1 MRHQQTLPRQRVEYS
16 VSHAILHKPY
26 NFLRR
31 NAGKNTGR
39 RETVDMNTAAPFEYH
54 LLGSPALTQAG
65 DNATDL
71 KRPRFRYRPAWRLVA
86 YLHLCGGSQTN
97 QRVCDD
103 LDLNDSILS
112 QIVSDCN
119 RVLGRGAVKRE
130 ARCFVLNTRLLSTD
144 VAQFDALVRQAHS
157 EKDSDARA
165 RLLRSAMDLVRGDFL
180 AGLSDFT
187 DDWVDKRQQEWHAKI
202 KRECKTLLEL
212 YKELEQPREAYETIC
227 HLATVMPHDE
237 GIHTLLLRDEHE
249 LGDLQTPS
257 DKSLAEWIAF
267 ARQLSKRGL
276 TVTLRET
283 RQFEK
288 FFAAKW
294 KRLKPYHSTLQ
305 RLCIL
310 EGSFDTEFAEAIC
323 EVTSAELSA
332 LANLALLIEHDGRFE
347 MPPPMRQWISDTLPA
362 AQKVEMQAAY
372 HEWIR
377 FTFVCEI
384 SAYQPPPPEL
394 FNRWQRNAHHLEIVL
409 NALLDSPIPEP
420 AAMNQIWFDFCP
432 PCTRYFFPD
441 RMQDAY
447 HFLAGL
453 LDETPNAYRIAA
465 SANVGWLMFLMR
477 QYEAAAQHYHEIRDS
492 WREKAEQKI
501 LCDHNFLHYTNS
513 LHHGGKVEKAAEL
526 LEAYLPLIDPEGS
539 PHFLQ
544 DTLNSYAVSLLALG
558 RFEAA
563 YAVSGRDIALRR
575 QYPGRSL
582 ASPLYHQGMAL
593 AGLKRYTEALASFD
607 EALELFKQDYVPH
620 GEADCLQ
627 QMGKIHAERGQV
639 NTGKRLIEDA
649 LRIYEQIPQM
659 QSRAACLRSLGD
671 VLKIK
676 GDLEGAKAAYCEG
689 LAFWENEVAEGCGG
703 SGWVQRFRERLG
715 Q

>member
-1 MRHQQTLPRQRVEYS
+1 MRRVSKQDSMENNARFTL
-16 VSHAILHKPY
+16 K
-26 NFLRR
+26 
-31 NAGKNTGR
+31 
-39 RETVDMNTAAPFEYH
+39 
-54 LLGSPALTQAG
+54 LLGTPFIECTSGTPPHPPRTLIWCLLEQLVGEPNGLTRKILREELQTDANSLRKAISNCNHADHPLFGTNIFAEQGKTLRLRPGLFHSDTVEFAQCIEAATADDDTQIKIALLKQA
-65 DNATDL
+65 L
-71 KRPRFRYRPAWRLVA
+71 
-86 YLHLCGGSQTN
+86 
-97 QRVCDD
+97 
-103 LDLNDSILS
+103 
-112 QIVSDCN
+112 
-119 RVLGRGAVKRE
+119 
-130 ARCFVLNTRLLSTD
+130 
-144 VAQFDALVRQAHS
+144 ALVR
-157 EKDSDARA
+157 
-165 RLLRSAMDLVRGDFL
+165 GNFL
-180 AGLSDFT
+180 DGLAKPT
-187 DDWVDKRQQEWHAKI
+187 LNCDDWITAQQKDWNKKI
-202 KRECKTLLEL
+202 AEASKTLIAL
-212 YKELEQPREAYETIC
+212 YEEQKQGREAYEIVRRLDTLLPEDKEI
-227 HLATVMPHDE
+227 A
-237 GIHTLLLRDEHE
+237 TLLLHYYNRF
-249 LGDLQTPS
+249 GDLQPPQTGS
-257 DKSLAEWIAF
+257 RAEWIAF
-267 ARQLSKRGL
+267 AQELMRRGA
-276 TVTLRET
+276 TVTLSET
-283 RQFEK
+283 KQFHL
-288 FFAAKW
+288 FFAAQW
-294 KRLKPYHSTLQ
+294 EGLEAHHSALE

-310 EGSFDTEFAEAIC
+310 EGSFDTEFAAAIC

-526 LEAYLPLIDPEGS
+526 LEAYLPLIDPDGS